1 MLVHDDSRSRDAAM
15 SGSAPISDRPSF
27 LLIDDDSDLCSLMV
41 EYFTNYHFRV
51 ECAHDGREGLRRALI
66 GGHDLVVLD
75 VMLPILDG
83 FEVLR
88 QLRRAST
95 IPVIMLTAR
104 TAKPDRIVGLEEG
117 ADQYLLKPFAPEE
130 LLAHLRALLRRT
142 RKPQLDELQVG
153 ELRLHISA
161 RRASLGATPLELTVA
176 EFDILHLLM
185 RSPGHVLSRDEIV
198 AALYNREAT
207 CWERAVDVHISHL
220 RKKLESGGT
229 ELIRTVRGVGYVF
242 ALPVSGLTP

>member
-1 MLVHDDSRSRDAAM
+1 MLVHDDSRIRDTAM

-88 QLRRAST
+88 QLRRASA

-104 TAKPDRIVGLEEG
+104 TTKPDRIVGLEEG
-117 ADQYLLKPFAPEE
+117 ADQYLFKPFAPDE
-130 LLAHLRALLRRT
+130 LLAHLRAVLRRT
-142 RKPQLDELQVG
+142 RKPQADELKIG
-153 ELRLHISA
+153 ELCLHISA
-161 RRASLGATPLELTVA
+161 RRASLGAAPIELTVA

-185 RSPGHVLSRDEIV
+185 RSPGRVLSRDEIV

-207 CWERAVDVHISHL
+207 CWERSVDVHISHL
-220 RKKLESGGT
+220 RKKLESEGT
-229 ELIRTVRGVGYVF
+229 ELIRTVRGAGYVF
-242 ALPVSGLTP
+242 APPVSGSTT